1 MGRFSAGDGRM
12 NGVGIDVVAV
22 SRMATSLARTAGF
35 AESVFSAPERAHCE
49 AQRLPA
55 RHFALHFAAKEG
67 FLKALGLGLWSG
79 VALPDIEVRRADGGA
94 PRLALGPTARAALD
108 RAGGGEPLL
117 QLSAQGD
124 VAMAMV
130 VLP

>member
-1 MGRFSAGDGRM
+1 MR
-12 NGVGIDVVAV
+12 GVGIDVVAV
-22 SRMATSLARTAGF
+22 SRMKTSLARTPGF
-35 AESVFSAPERAHCE
+35 AASVFSAPEREHCQ

-67 FLKALGLGLWSG
+67 FLKALGLGIWSG
-79 VALPDIEVRRADGGA
+79 VALPDIEVRREEGGA

-108 RAGGGEPLL
+108 RAGASEPLVR
-117 QLSAQGD
+117 LSSHGD
-124 VAMAMV
+124 VAMALV